1 LRPLAVVRESFTF
14 SAAFAAA
21 TFLES
26 IACGVASSKFESCN
40 ASSNK
45 LSSSFVRPGTDP
57 VEHWDD
63 KLLFEQDNSTITTDL
78 LTSSSSPVL
87 LLQRV
92 LLQLLQPLL
101 QLLLQPL
108 NPRPTL
114 HLTLLPP
121 LPPVL
126 LLLALET
133 VQQ

>member
-1 LRPLAVVRESFTF
+1 M
-14 SAAFAAA
+14 
-21 TFLES
+21 
-26 IACGVASSKFESCN
+26 
-40 ASSNK
+40 
-45 LSSSFVRPGTDP
+45 RPGTDP

-114 HLTLLPP
+114 HLTLPAVAHLHDFACKAHNIGRSFEH
-121 LPPVL
+121 VDCR
-126 LLLALET
+126 T
-133 VQQ
+133 V